1 MKRQRYASS
10 STVLEHAQQDSSVL
24 EKDEFWKMFSA
35 MIFLAENKKII
46 WVISFSAASCCS

>member
-1 MKRQRYASS
+1 LKRQRYASS